1 MLIATASLAG
11 RRWGHAISGW
21 LVGIPFTSGPITL
34 FLYLDH
40 GAAFAANAA
49 LGSLVG
55 VLATAAFAVEFSA
68 VARRSRRIV
77 PSFLAGLIAFGLIGA
92 AAQDLA
98 IAPLPLYAICAVV
111 LVVAIRLVADP
122 GATASVALPRWDLPA
137 RMALATVL
145 VLAITGGAVA
155 LGPRLSGLLAT
166 IPLYASI
173 LAGFGFQLVGPAAA
187 IRVWRGLL
195 FGLFGFGAFYL
206 VIAASLESLGLA
218 AFGLA
223 LVTAIV
229 MQAVTLRVLRRAPQS
244 E

>member
-34 FLYLDH
+34 FLFLEH
-40 GAAFAANAA
+40 GATFAANAA
-49 LGSLVG
+49 LGSMVG
-55 VLATAAFAVEFSA
+55 VLATAAFAVEFSS
-68 VARRSRRIV
+68 VARRGGKV
-77 PSFLAGLIAFGLIGA
+77 VASFAAGLIAFGLIGW

-98 IAPLPLYAICAVV
+98 IAPIPLYAICAVV
-111 LVVAIRLVADP
+111 LVVAIRLVKDP
-122 GATASVALPRWDLPA
+122 GPTASVPLPRWDLPA
-137 RMALATVL
+137 RMVLATVL
-145 VLAITGGAVA
+145 VLAITGFATA

-173 LAGFGFQLVGPAAA
+173 LAGFGFQLVGRDAA

-206 VIAASLESLGLA
+206 ALAAGLESLGSGAFVVAIGA
-218 AFGLA
+218 AIA
-223 LVTAIV
+223 
-229 MQAVTLRVLRRAPQS
+229 MQLVTLRAMRR
-244 E
+244 

>member
-1 MLIATASLAG
+1 
-11 RRWGHAISGW
+11 
-21 LVGIPFTSGPITL
+21 
-34 FLYLDH
+34 
-40 GAAFAANAA
+40 
-49 LGSLVG
+49 

-68 VARRSRRIV
+68 IAKRGGRIV
-77 PSFLAGLIAFGLIGA
+77 VSFAAGLLAFGVIGA

-98 IAPLPLYAICAVV
+98 IAPIPLYAICAVV
-111 LVVAIRLVADP
+111 LVVAIRLVPDP
-122 GATASVALPRWDLPA
+122 GATASVPLPRWDLPA
-137 RMALATVL
+137 RMVLATIL
-145 VLAITGGAVA
+145 VVAVTSSAGA

-206 VIAASLESLGLA
+206 VLAASLESLGLA

-223 LVTAIV
+223 TGAAVAL
-229 MQAVTLRVLRRAPQS
+229 QLVTLRQLRRPTVPASAPR
-244 E
+244 